1 MIPIAC
7 KITNFLYTM
16 LVELAARFM
25 VFLTYNYT
33 DCKKFH
39 KKKEWFAKE
48 KIQATL
54 ETVDSS

>member
-1 MIPIAC
+1 
-7 KITNFLYTM
+7 M